1 MTVEQTAHVDL
12 QLAAAA
18 LDQAGDAII
27 AIDPDHTITLWNRHA
42 TQLFG
47 FTAEQAIGQQV
58 DIIIPE
64 NLREAHHRAADAAM
78 ARGSLASDGKA
89 RRTKALTA
97 DGGKTYVTMTFA
109 MIKDAEDRTIGSVAV
124 AREYVKES

>member
-1 MTVEQTAHVDL
+1 MTTHQAIAL
-12 QLAAAA
+12 GSRLAAAA
-18 LDQAGDAII
+18 LEHAGDAII
-27 AIDPDHTITLWNRHA
+27 AIDPQHTITLWNRHA
-42 TQLFG
+42 TTLFG
-47 FTAEQAIGQQV
+47 FTAEQAIGQSV

-78 ARGSLASDGKA
+78 ERGRLASDGKA

-109 MIKDAEDRTIGSVAV
+109 MIKDDAGKTIGSVAV